1 MDGEARL
8 AFTSVGGTCRV
19 LSVYIEI
26 PAAQF
31 SRMEDMVSTLSV
43 LMQAGISV
51 LLSYW
56 SDA

>member
-8 AFTSVGGTCRV
+8 VSSSVGGTCRV
-19 LSVYIEI
+19 VSVYIEI

-31 SRMEDMVSTLSV
+31 SRMEDMVSSLSV
-43 LMQAGISV
+43 LMQVGISV

-56 SDA
+56 SGA